1 MPSFSSPI
9 VAYLGETVYR
19 NHAKI
24 NVCYCFSMVI
34 LLKTKWLIFS
44 RFVKLLIENKSNQGN
59 EELQANNNNINQKSL
74 LALEP
79 TTKLNISA
87 VLENSVKTLIFSTCL
102 FK

>member
-1 MPSFSSPI
+1 
-9 VAYLGETVYR
+9 
-19 NHAKI
+19 
-24 NVCYCFSMVI
+24 MVI
-34 LLKTKWLIFS
+34 LLKTKWLIFP